1 MSTVVRFFQDGGAF
15 MIPILL
21 VFGFGIAISIERW
34 TYLTMSGASN
44 RALWKKIVP
53 FLKAGNFQE
62 AATHTAKSKAAI
74 GSILTYGLYRVKSA
88 RRRDDIEKAME
99 ESLMEVLPRLE
110 KRTHYIA
117 TLANIATLLGLL
129 GTIIGLIAAFTAVAE
144 ANPAEKAD
152 MLSASI
158 STAMN
163 TTAFGLMAAIPL
175 LLIHAYLQTKT
186 NALVDSLEMAS
197 VKFLNA
203 VTERQLKLNITAFMN
218 LMVILVPFLLI
229 TAVFSRLAILELNLP
244 GSSSEPVEPQD
255 QTFQLEI
262 IVRQDKIEVG
272 DRNQGLLGIYPN
284 GEDGYDYIA
293 LADKLL
299 ELKERYPTKTDAS
312 ILLEQDIAYDTLV
325 QVMDTVRVAQEVDE
339 DKGVIDRSD
348 LFPNISIGDAP
359 VLDGGAS

>member
-1 MSTVVRFFQDGGAF
+1 
-15 MIPILL
+15 
-21 VFGFGIAISIERW
+21 
-34 TYLTMSGASN
+34 
-44 RALWKKIVP
+44 WKKIVP

-62 AATHTAKSKAAI
+62 AAQHTAKSKAAI

-129 GTIIGLIAAFTAVAE
+129 GTIIGLISAFTAVAE

-175 LLIHAYLQTKT
+175 LLIHALLQTKT

-203 VTERQLKLNITAFMN
+203 VTERQLKAT
-218 LMVILVPFLLI
+218 
-229 TAVFSRLAILELNLP
+229 
-244 GSSSEPVEPQD
+244 
-255 QTFQLEI
+255 
-262 IVRQDKIEVG
+262 
-272 DRNQGLLGIYPN
+272 
-284 GEDGYDYIA
+284 
-293 LADKLL
+293 
-299 ELKERYPTKTDAS
+299 
-312 ILLEQDIAYDTLV
+312 
-325 QVMDTVRVAQEVDE
+325 
-339 DKGVIDRSD
+339 
-348 LFPNISIGDAP
+348 
-359 VLDGGAS
+359 GA